1 MLNNIKTM
9 HELNLDKINKVFPN
23 EIKSWTYHNDGFD
36 SYVYSIN
43 DEWIFKIPKRDE
55 VWESLKR
62 EKDFLDYFFE
72 ISPSNVPN
80 FEFFGER
87 IVGYKKISGKKL
99 ANEFFESLDEVEQNL
114 IVNQFGIFLKTLH
127 SSRCQKQTPSEYR
140 NFFNKEG
147 FISLATKIQK
157 IIIPKVSK
165 NIQNNINDFLQKFQ
179 KNERNFQNQQGSVHA
194 DLYANNVLW
203 DTNKKKL
210 GVIDFGD
217 VAKSAVVKDFTLLL
231 ADYCNSENDLL
242 LKNLLKVYSSQD
254 HDLFRKVKE
263 FSKLEKLYWPVED
276 IEDSLIDP
284 SKENDFERNLAK
296 VIEVFKNKE

>member
-1 MLNNIKTM
+1 M

-23 EIKSWTYHNDGFD
+23 EIKSWTYYDDGFD
-36 SYVYSIN
+36 SHVYSIN

-72 ISPSNVPN
+72 ISPTNVPN

-87 IVGYKKISGKKL
+87 IIGYKKISGQKL
-99 ANEFFESLDEVEQNL
+99 TNEFFESLDEAEQNL
-114 IVNQFGIFLKTLH
+114 IVDQFGIFLKALH
-127 SSRCQKQTPSEYR
+127 SSKCEKQTPSEYR

-147 FISLATKIQK
+147 LIQLVTKIQK

-203 DTNKKKL
+203 DTDKKKL

-231 ADYCNSENDLL
+231 ADYCDSENDLL

-284 SKENDFERNLAK
+284 LKENDFERNLAK